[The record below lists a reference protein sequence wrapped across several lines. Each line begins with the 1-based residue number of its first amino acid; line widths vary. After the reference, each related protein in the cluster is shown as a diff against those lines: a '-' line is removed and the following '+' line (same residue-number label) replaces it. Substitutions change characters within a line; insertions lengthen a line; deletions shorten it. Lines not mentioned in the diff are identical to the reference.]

1 MRKLTLALGRLQG
14 SPDGDVG
21 SAGAKTVLDHLRFS
35 LGSVRAAIVGWL
47 RGGERPVASTLAD
60 HGRLLHQYDAT
71 HEHEHEYE
79 PLEHEHGPRP
89 VVHGGPPSPTRK
101 SSEEALAALVDRSAR
116 AIWAVWVAGT
126 REPTWDELPERVRER
141 VRASARAGLA
151 AAGLSSPTELE
162 DWLRERQGRTEE
174 PMRAAGQERSPDR

>member
-1 MRKLTLALGRLQG
+1 MRKLTPIRG
-14 SPDGDVG
+14 
-21 SAGAKTVLDHLRFS
+21 HLRGS
-35 LGSVRAAIVGWL
+35 SGADTWPLGPDLGIYPDRRLFLLRSVGAAVVGWL

-71 HEHEHEYE
+71 H
-79 PLEHEHGPRP
+79 EHEHGPRP

>member
-1 MRKLTLALGRLQG
+1 
-14 SPDGDVG
+14 V
-21 SAGAKTVLDHLRFS
+21 V
-35 LGSVRAAIVGWL
+35 VGWL

-60 HGRLLHQYDAT
+60 HGRLLHQDGAT
-71 HEHEHEYE
+71 QEHEH
-79 PLEHEHGPRP
+79 EHEHGPRP
-89 VVHGGPPSPTRK
+89 AVHGGPPSPTRK
-101 SSEEALAALVDRSAR
+101 SSEEALAALVDRSAW
-116 AIWAVWVAGT
+116 AVWAVWVAGT

-141 VRASARAGLA
+141 VRASARAGSA

>member
-1 MRKLTLALGRLQG
+1 MRKLTPIRG
-14 SPDGDVG
+14 
-21 SAGAKTVLDHLRFS
+21 HLRGS
-35 LGSVRAAIVGWL
+35 SGADTWPVGPDLGIDPDRRLFPLRSVGAAVVGWL
-47 RGGERPVASTLAD
+47 RREERPVASTLAD
-60 HGRLLHQYDAT
+60 RGGLLHQGGAT
-71 HEHEHEYE
+71 HEHEHEH
-79 PLEHEHGPRP
+79 EHEHGPRP
-89 VVHGGPPSPTRK
+89 AAHGGPPSPTRK

>member
-1 MRKLTLALGRLQG
+1 MRKLTPIRG
-14 SPDGDVG
+14 
-21 SAGAKTVLDHLRFS
+21 HLRGS
-35 LGSVRAAIVGWL
+35 SGADTWPLGPDLGIDPDRRLFPLRSVGAAVVGWL

-60 HGRLLHQYDAT
+60 HGGLLHQGGAT
-71 HEHEHEYE
+71 HEHEHE
-79 PLEHEHGPRP
+79 HGPRP
-89 VVHGGPPSPTRK
+89 AAHGGPPSPTRK

-174 PMRAAGQERSPDR
+174 PTRAAGQETSPDQ